1 MFQRWRLLRFAIVRD
16 RFRRNLATFN
26 LESVTFKSLKIVAKG
41 TNVNVAGFLD
51 PPLHCNKF
59 ALWPSK
65 SGRLAG
71 KRGKAKSLYQLII

>member
-26 LESVTFKSLKIVAKG
+26 LESLKIVAKG